1 MIKFNDKLKTELISL
16 LDERNISLEGN
27 LIKMIDPD
35 GDVEFK
41 KYLDTCIEKDKEAR
55 KKRLEITKQVQN
67 QNKELT
73 NLNEQNVQIMQELQ
87 ETLKVME
94 DSKNQI
100 ELQNRELIAWKQ
112 DNERIGV
119 ELRDEMIKSENARIE
134 AENAKKSAETDLDL
148 LQKKTQTELIGKI
161 VKVALYVIVGVGI
174 STTLMYIFS
183 ILSGKDTQMIGSTW
197 SNMFGILLT
206 NAFSIIGTIM
216 GVKYA
221 SEKKENS

>member
-1 MIKFNDKLKTELISL
+1 MLIIDDKLKKELIDL
-16 LDERNISLEGN
+16 LDEKNISLEGN
-27 LIKMIDPD
+27 LVKMIDSN
-35 GDVEFK
+35 GDDEFQS
-41 KYLDTCIEKDKEAR
+41 YLTLCIEKDRENR

-67 QNKELT
+67 QNKELSQ
-73 NLNEQNVQIMQELQ
+73 LNEQNQNIMQELQ
-87 ETLKVME
+87 DALKDME
-94 DSKNQI
+94 DSKNHI

-112 DNERIGV
+112 DNERMGL
-119 ELRDEMIKSENARIE
+119 ELRDEMIKSENARID
-134 AENAKKSAETDLDL
+134 AENAKKAAETDLDL

-183 ILSGKDTQMIGSTW
+183 ILTGKDTQMIGSTW

-221 SEKKENS
+221 SEKKEE

>member
-1 MIKFNDKLKTELISL
+1 MIINDNKLKKELITL

-27 LIKMIDPD
+27 LVRLIDPN
-35 GDVEFK
+35 GDEEFQT
-41 KYLDTCIEKDKEAR
+41 YLTTCIEKDKEVR
-55 KKRLEITKQVQN
+55 KRRLEITKQVQN

-73 NLNEQNVQIMQELQ
+73 ILNDENVKIMQELQ
-87 ETLKVME
+87 QTLKDME
-94 DSKNQI
+94 DSKNHI

-112 DNERIGV
+112 DNERMSL
-119 ELRDEMIKSENARIE
+119 ELRDEMIKSENARIS
-134 AENAKKSAETDLDL
+134 AENAKKSAEDDLDL
-148 LQKKTQTELIGKI
+148 LQKKTQTELIGRI
-161 VKVALYVIVGVGI
+161 VKVALYVIIGVGI

-183 ILSGKDTQMIGSTW
+183 MLTGKDTQMIGSTW

-221 SEKKENS
+221 SEKKDE

>member
-1 MIKFNDKLKTELISL
+1 MLIIDDKLKKELITL
-16 LDERNISLEGN
+16 LDEKNISLEGN
-27 LIKMIDPD
+27 LVKMIDAN
-35 GDVEFK
+35 GDDEFQS
-41 KYLDTCIEKDKEAR
+41 YLTICIEKDRENR

-73 NLNEQNVQIMQELQ
+73 LLNDENVKIMQELQ
-87 ETLKVME
+87 QALKDME
-94 DSKNQI
+94 DSKNHI

-112 DNERIGV
+112 DNERMGL

-134 AENAKKSAETDLDL
+134 AENAKKAAETDLDL

-183 ILSGKDTQMIGSTW
+183 ILTGKDTQMIGSTW

-221 SEKKENS
+221 SEKKED

>member
-1 MIKFNDKLKTELISL
+1 MLIIDDKLKKELIDL
-16 LDERNISLEGN
+16 LDEKNISLEGN
-27 LIKMIDPD
+27 LVKMIDAN
-35 GDVEFK
+35 GDDEFQS
-41 KYLDTCIEKDKEAR
+41 YLTLCIEKDRENR

-67 QNKELT
+67 QNKELSQ
-73 NLNEQNVQIMQELQ
+73 LNEQNQNIMQELQ
-87 ETLKVME
+87 DALKDME
-94 DSKNQI
+94 DSKNHI

-112 DNERIGV
+112 DNERMGL
-119 ELRDEMIKSENARIE
+119 ELRDEMIKSENARID
-134 AENAKKSAETDLDL
+134 AENAKKAAETDLDL

-183 ILSGKDTQMIGSTW
+183 ILTGKDTQMIGSTW

-221 SEKKENS
+221 SEKKEE